1 MIVTFVFK
9 YLLPFQVSM
18 PKTFK
23 FSHPEL
29 VWLLLVDAFTS
40 IWGHK
45 LANLIR
51 YGQNFTQKQRAE
63 MFDLCFTLNS
73 LAALDLGFVLF
84 PQCPSPAHRAGTGSL
99 APSNRLPM
107 WASRVEVHQS
117 RRTHRCLLVKQ
128 NSSSNLRLYHITW
141 LIWCDG
147 LSQRLPHL
155 PVGLFS
161 LCFFVISLFF
171 LTSEYFVS
179 QKCSIGTH
187 HSSIGRCTYNERWIM
202 SYKRPLRRSSVRVLE
217 SPAGVFLVPGVLA
230 S

>member
-1 MIVTFVFK
+1 
-9 YLLPFQVSM
+9 
-18 PKTFK
+18 
-23 FSHPEL
+23 
-29 VWLLLVDAFTS
+29 
-40 IWGHK
+40 
-45 LANLIR
+45 
-51 YGQNFTQKQRAE
+51 

-161 LCFFVISLFF
+161 LCFLLLNSFSSPANVLFHKSVP
-171 LTSEYFVS
+171 LERITVPSER
-179 QKCSIGTH
+179 G
-187 HSSIGRCTYNERWIM
+187 TYNERWIM